1 MGLLYWLKE
10 ANESELLLGS
20 IPKLHIKDL
29 MS

>member
-10 ANESELLLGS
+10 ANESELLLGF
-20 IPKLHIKDL
+20 IPKLRIKDL